1 MPNINTDPI
10 SPSIGEGGN
19 MFKHLMI
26 LFSLVAVLSSPAY
39 AQKMQIGF
47 VEEVDA
53 TVEVPDVVRQNLKE
67 AVRKN
72 FVESGK
78 FDVVDRTQKDV
89 DRLFEEMKFSDERI
103 GRVDVN
109 DDKKAEYGKM
119 SGMEYMVLVNIN
131 DFFSGEEASKF
142 QQTDQGNKPVVRVG
156 ANVRLLNTSTGR
168 IRLEKSLSAKR
179 VARGA
184 SSVGDLTKKAVEML
198 AGKVSLAVM
207 DEIYPIMIIQKT
219 GDSAFINR
227 GKDSSIA
234 VGQEMNVFVAEQ
246 VLDEGT
252 GETLDLMKEVGKV
265 KVKNVSQKTAE
276 VEIIE
281 DFGVDK
287 GCILKPVDQEAVMAE
302 DIAETIEKKKNA
314 EDW

>member
-1 MPNINTDPI
+1 
-10 SPSIGEGGN
+10 
-19 MFKHLMI
+19 MFKHLII

-39 AQKMQIGF
+39 AEKMKIGF

-131 DFFSGEEASKF
+131 DFFSGGEPSKF
-142 QQTDQGNKPVVRVG
+142 QQTDPGNKPVVRVG
-156 ANVRLLNTSTGR
+156 ANVRLLNTSTGK
-168 IRLEKSLSAKR
+168 IHLEKSLSAKR
-179 VARGA
+179 ISRKAVSG
-184 SSVGDLTKKAVEML
+184 GDLTKKAVEML
-198 AGKVSLAVM
+198 AEKVSLAVM

-219 GDSAFINR
+219 GNSAFINR
-227 GKDSSIA
+227 GKDSAITA
-234 VGQEMNVFVAEQ
+234 GQEMNVFVADQ

-252 GETLDLMKEVGKV
+252 GEMLDLMKEVGKV
-265 KVKNVSQKTAE
+265 KVKNVSEKTAE
-276 VEIIE
+276 VEIVE

-302 DIAETIEKKKNA
+302 DIAETIEQKKNA